1 MVKSPS
7 FLSPSRKYSTAR
19 SSEVLRFGFM
29 VWQLTTMAMEISYQ
43 EGLCKLS
50 CILFRLESQN
60 VSQLSNH
67 MSCHPVLSFCC
78 LITAQK
84 SSVGHTVF
92 EHRDGASI
100 SWCRPFP
107 LVEQGFL
114 KFCLRIALK
123 SVSLK
128 RSDLMCVLLFSSAQA
143 ASTYPSWEKEGMSC
157 VSFPHHQVSSS
168 RLSPIVTHI
177 FSDWS

>member
-60 VSQLSNH
+60 VSQPSNH
-67 MSCHPVLSFCC
+67 MSCHPVLSLLLFI
-78 LITAQK
+78 ITAQK

-92 EHRDGASI
+92 EHRDGASVYLLMQTI
-100 SWCRPFP
+100 SFGRTGVLKVLSSYCTEISLLEMLRLDLCFA
-107 LVEQGFL
+107 VQFCSGFFHL
-114 KFCLRIALK
+114 PILRI
-123 SVSLK
+123 
-128 RSDLMCVLLFSSAQA
+128 RRYVLCILPSSPSFLF
-143 ASTYPSWEKEGMSC
+143 KII
-157 VSFPHHQVSSS
+157 PHCDSHLQ
-168 RLSPIVTHI
+168 
-177 FSDWS
+177 